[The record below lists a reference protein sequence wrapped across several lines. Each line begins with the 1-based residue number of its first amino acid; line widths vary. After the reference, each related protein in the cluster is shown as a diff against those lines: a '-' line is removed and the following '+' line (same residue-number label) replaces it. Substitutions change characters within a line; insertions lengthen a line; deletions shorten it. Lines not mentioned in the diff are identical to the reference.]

1 MTGLALTAW
10 IGVALGV
17 FITGT
22 AWRLLRYLRAPV
34 HLRWDL
40 YPVAHEPLP
49 RRRYGGS
56 YLEEREW
63 WTRTRRRDLGGEIGV
78 MAAEILL
85 LKGVRDHN
93 RRLWRA
99 SAPFHW
105 GLYLL
110 AATTAGVTVLAA
122 GWRWPGAAAVLDVT
136 GAAGGGLL
144 LLGAAALLVL
154 RSTDRGLATYT
165 TILDRANL
173 ALLAVFG
180 ALSVAVALSAGG
192 VAGAAGLLGAMA
204 RGQRVAVPA
213 LTGVQMAC
221 GSLFLLYLPFTRM
234 IHFLAKYFTYH
245 QVRWDDRALEPGSRM
260 ARRVSAALDY
270 GVDWSAPHVQHGKT
284 WAEVAASMPGNG
296 DGEEA

>member
-1 MTGLALTAW
+1 VKSSPDSHMHGARGGPGDTVTLVPILLNGNMEKVTCGTAGGDMTGLALTAW

-105 GLYLL
+105 GALP
-110 AATTAGVTVLAA
+110 AG
-122 GWRWPGAAAVLDVT
+122 GDHRRRHGP
-136 GAAGGGLL
+136 GGGL
-144 LLGAAALLVL
+144 
-154 RSTDRGLATYT
+154 
-165 TILDRANL
+165 
-173 ALLAVFG
+173 
-180 ALSVAVALSAGG
+180 AVAGR
-192 VAGAAGLLGAMA
+192 
-204 RGQRVAVPA
+204 RGR
-213 LTGVQMAC
+213 
-221 GSLFLLYLPFTRM
+221 
-234 IHFLAKYFTYH
+234 
-245 QVRWDDRALEPGSRM
+245 
-260 ARRVSAALDY
+260 ARRDGGRRRRAAPSSGRPPSSFSAAPTA
-270 GVDWSAPHVQHGKT
+270 GSPPTPPSSTGRTWPSWPCSAP
-284 WAEVAASMPGNG
+284 
-296 DGEEA
+296 